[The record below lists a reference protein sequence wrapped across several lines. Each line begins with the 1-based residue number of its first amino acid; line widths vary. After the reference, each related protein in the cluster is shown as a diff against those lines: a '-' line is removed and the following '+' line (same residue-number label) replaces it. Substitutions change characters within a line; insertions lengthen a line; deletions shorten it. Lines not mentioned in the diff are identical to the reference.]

1 MAIIEN
7 QTQWL
12 SLKAANKWMCRQLFL
27 PNMVQHCWWCLVL
40 DSHFL
45 DVWGSTFQVSS
56 NHISA
61 RLQVYLLKRG
71 GQTVKLTNA
80 PIRWQRFRISPHI
93 FSSIYFCSC
102 HHFATFQIAFWVK
115 PDLKY
120 SPTSFLLQSLRFA
133 LLRPSTNIN
142 CGLSCLK
149 ISELEHFVEWR
160 FWLKKRGKGNCYES
174 LLSHAPISPLWTDQD
189 WHWAKPRLAKLPAF
203 SILSAKLTANLKI
216 WLKLWLDHKIW
227 K

>member
-1 MAIIEN
+1 MNVQAIIF
-7 QTQWL
+7 TKHGATL
-12 SLKAANKWMCRQLFL
+12 L
-27 PNMVQHCWWCLVL
+27 MVC
-40 DSHFL
+40 SFRFRFF
-45 DVWGSTFQVSS
+45 DVRGSTFLSVKQSHFCTS
-56 NHISA
+56 
-61 RLQVYLLKRG
+61 RVYLLKQG

-142 CGLSCLK
+142 CGLSCLQ
-149 ISELEHFVEWR
+149 ISELEHFV
-160 FWLKKRGKGNCYES
+160 
-174 LLSHAPISPLWTDQD
+174 
-189 WHWAKPRLAKLPAF
+189 
-203 SILSAKLTANLKI
+203 
-216 WLKLWLDHKIW
+216 
-227 K
+227 